1 MENQELTMEKI
12 LKAVEGLQNQ
22 IALNKAE
29 NQKLRNELNQVNIDK
44 DKMYKELNRLRTVN
58 NDLEIGLKEKKD
70 QITHSTDMEEF
81 NEFMDKLGDI
91 LKWK

>member
-12 LKAVEGLQNQ
+12 LKAVEGLQSQ